1 MANKW
6 EKFFKQAINLNIPVK
21 FSYWSN
27 KSKFFTGAET
37 PTHDRIV
44 APLVLGYKQFKN
56 GTSGVF
62 LRAWLLSKYSYSRNK
77 YFDNKFTANSR
88 RPSYYRLYNVAK
100 MKNVVYASDFPK
112 EKRFYP
118 AKHKDYN
125 PNDKFFNQILYSQP
139 ANYSYSYY
147 FDGKQEDSTNYYI
160 IKRIKDLIESYRIK
174 IIKPIRY
181 YRISEL
187 EEVGFEDE
195 KFLNINLNWVENVK
209 ESFLIKGLKRMGV

>member
-1 MANKW
+1 MASKW
-6 EKFFKQAINLNIPVK
+6 EKFFKQAINLNIPIK
-21 FSYWSN
+21 FAYWSN
-27 KSKFFTGAET
+27 KSKFFIGAET
-37 PTHDRIV
+37 PQHDRIV

-56 GTSGVF
+56 GTTGVF

-88 RPSYYRLYNVAK
+88 RPTYYRLYNVAK
-100 MKNVVYASDFPK
+100 MKNVEYVSDFPK

-118 AKHKDYN
+118 VKHRDYN
-125 PNDKFFNQILYSQP
+125 PNDKFFNQILYAQP

-160 IKRIKDLIESYRIK
+160 IKRIRALIENYKIK
-174 IIKPIRY
+174 INKPIRY
-181 YRISEL
+181 YRISEI

-195 KFLNINLNWVENVK
+195 KFLNINLNWAETVK
-209 ESFLIKGLKRMGV
+209 ENFLIKGLKRMEV